1 MTQTT
6 SCARLAS
13 LAVLRLAGEDAAG
26 FLQGQLTNDITKLTS
41 DALLTAGW
49 CSPRGRLLSV
59 LRLVKDGDDILII
72 LPADDLEAAM
82 KRLRMYI
89 LRSRV
94 RLTKEDALTVVGL
107 VGGAALPAAGRVF
120 PQTSGAPEAL
130 AALGLAE
137 GRALALV
144 SHEDAPSDTDESLYW
159 AASAA
164 AGDAFV
170 FVAVKDQFV
179 PQAINLELTGG
190 VSFTKGCYTG
200 QEIVSRVEHIG
211 KTPRRGAL
219 YAAKKPLPAGTVLTD
234 TSGAEAGIVIYGAAA
249 PKGAALFVQ
258 RPNEQLGK
266 PVAANGLTLAPL
278 PLPYTYEREQH

>member
-1 MTQTT
+1 MNQTT
-6 SCARLAS
+6 SCARLSS
-13 LAVLRLAGEDAAG
+13 LAILRLSGEDAAG
-26 FLQGQLTNDITKLTS
+26 FLQGQLTNDVTKLAS

-49 CSPRGRLLSV
+49 CSPRGRLLTV
-59 LRLVKDGDDILII
+59 FRLVKDGDDILII

-94 RLTKEDALTVVGL
+94 RLTKETTLAVVGL
-107 VGGAALPAAGRVF
+107 VGGASMETAGRVF
-120 PQTSGAPEAL
+120 AQTSGAPEAL

-144 SHEDAPSDTDESLYW
+144 AAEDAPANTDESLYW

-179 PQAINLELTGG
+179 PQAINLELTDG

-219 YAAKKPLPAGTVLTD
+219 YATEKPLPAGTVLTD
-234 TSGAEAGIVIYGAAA
+234 ASGAESGIVIYGAAA
-249 PKGAALFVQ
+249 PKAAALFLQ
-258 RPNEQLGK
+258 LPNEQLGK
-266 PVAANGLTLAPL
+266 PLAANGLTLTPL
-278 PLPYTYEREQH
+278 PLPYSYERRH

>member
-1 MTQTT
+1 MNQTT
-6 SCARLAS
+6 SCARLSS
-13 LAVLRLAGEDAAG
+13 LAVLRLSGEDAAG
-26 FLQGQLTNDITKLTS
+26 FLQGQLTNDVTKLAS

-49 CSPRGRLLSV
+49 CSPRGRLLTV
-59 LRLVKDGDDILII
+59 FRLVKDGDDILII

-94 RLTKEDALTVVGL
+94 RLTKETTLAVVGL
-107 VGGAALPAAGRVF
+107 VGGASMETAGRVF
-120 PQTSGAPEAL
+120 AQTSGAPEAL

-144 SHEDAPSDTDESLYW
+144 AAEDAPANTDESLYW

-179 PQAINLELTGG
+179 PQAINLELTDG

-219 YAAKKPLPAGTVLTD
+219 YAAEKPLPAGTVLTD
-234 TSGAEAGIVIYGAAA
+234 ASGAEAGIVIYGAAA
-249 PKGAALFVQ
+249 PKAAALFLQ
-258 RPNEQLGK
+258 LPNEQLGK
-266 PVAANGLTLAPL
+266 PLAANGLTLTPL
-278 PLPYTYEREQH
+278 PLPYSYERRH

>member
-13 LAVLRLAGEDAAG
+13 LVVLRLAGEDAAN

-94 RLTKEDALTVVGL
+94 RLTKEDSLAVVGL
-107 VGGAALPAAGRVF
+107 TGGAALSAAGRVF

-144 SHEDAPSDTDESLYW
+144 DAKDAPADTNESLYW

-219 YAAKKPLPAGTVLTD
+219 YAAEKPLAAGTVLTD
-234 TSGAEAGIVIYGAAA
+234 AAGAEAGIVIYSAAA
-249 PKGAALFVQ
+249 PRGAALFVQ
-258 RPNEQLGK
+258 RPNEELGK
-266 PVAANGLTLAPL
+266 PLAANGLTLTPL
-278 PLPYTYEREQH
+278 PLPYTYERQH

>member
-1 MTQTT
+1 MNQNT

-13 LAVLRLAGEDAAG
+13 LAVLRLAGEDAAD
-26 FLQGQLTNDITKLTS
+26 FLQGQLTNDVTKLAS

-72 LPADDLEAAM
+72 LPSDDLEAAM

-94 RLTKEDALTVVGL
+94 RLTKEDTLAVVGL
-107 VGGAALPAAGRVF
+107 VGDAPLNGPGRVF
-120 PQTSGAPEAL
+120 SQTSGAPEAL
-130 AALGLAE
+130 ATLGLPE
-137 GRALALV
+137 GRALAIV
-144 SHEDAPSDTDESLYW
+144 TADDAPADADESLYW

-179 PQAINLELTGG
+179 PQAINLELTNG

-219 YAAKKPLPAGTVLTD
+219 FVTEKPLPAGTVLTD
-234 TSGAEAGIVIYGAAA
+234 AAGAEAGIVIYSAAA

-258 RPNEQLGK
+258 CPNEQLGK
-266 PVAANGLTLAPL
+266 PLAANGLTLAPI
-278 PLPYTYEREQH
+278 PLPYTYERLH